1 MREDKIRVLLYEK
14 LEKDLVD
21 KTKWNMDIQ
30 SYILE
35 LESFLASN

>member
-1 MREDKIRVLLYEK
+1 MREDNIRVLLYEK
-14 LEKDLVD
+14 LEKDLAD

-35 LESFLASN
+35 LEDFLTSN

>member
-35 LESFLASN
+35 LEDFLTSN